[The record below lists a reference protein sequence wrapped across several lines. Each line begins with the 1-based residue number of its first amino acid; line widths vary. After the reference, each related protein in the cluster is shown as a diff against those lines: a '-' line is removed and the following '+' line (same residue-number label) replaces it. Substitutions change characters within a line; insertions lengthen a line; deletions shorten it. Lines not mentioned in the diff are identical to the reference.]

1 MTSDRR
7 PRPRLPNR
15 RPTTRRTSSCRR
27 VRRTRPSSHPTS
39 PCPSTIRHRRT
50 GRARPCES
58 PRKRSRSR
66 SRSALARGA
75 YAQTTTGASS
85 GSRETTDA
93 TTIETAPSTEADV
106 RVETHDRRER
116 NETSPDDSRAE
127 TPTPLARLRAALDA
141 LGEED
146 VVAEEAGGILRL
158 RGHAP
163 SPDARS
169 TAESVA
175 NAIGGWLH
183 VDNRI
188 EVDATDDEGDDQAAT
203 DVALEGTLRD
213 LFARVDELSGVEV
226 RARSGVVELSGVV
239 PTEAARDRAL
249 AYAEERDG
257 VIYVEADDLRADR
270 TLSRR
275 LEATLDELRARA
287 EEAVASLPLLLLALG
302 VVALAFFVAGRIRA
316 AKKLGLRI
324 TKHPM
329 TAALLRQALAAAV
342 IAGGVFFALDLLDA
356 TTLVGALLG
365 TAGVVGLAL
374 GFAFKDLVENH
385 LASLFLAV
393 RRPFES
399 GDLVAIGDREGV
411 VVRLTGRD
419 TVLMTPDGNH
429 VRVPNAEVYKA
440 VVTNFSRNP
449 RRRFDFVVAVG
460 VDEDLALVQQRALD
474 ALAEQEGVLAD
485 PTPFVRVSGLGDFA
499 VDVQIFGWVD
509 QRAHDFG
516 KVKSEAIRRVKR
528 AFDDAQIEMPFP
540 TRVVKT
546 SETAVLADLDA
557 DDAPQTKR
565 DDSGPRRR
573 PTHEPDVDLRPDRSL
588 EAEVHADRA
597 RGDEEDLLAS

>member
-1 MTSDRR
+1 MISDRR
-7 PRPRLPNR
+7 PPPAPAEPPPDDAPDLELPTRAPGAPVEPPDERAPVEDPPPKDRPRAPVREPSR
-15 RPTTRRTSSCRR
+15 R
-27 VRRTRPSSHPTS
+27 
-39 PCPSTIRHRRT
+39 
-50 GRARPCES
+50 
-58 PRKRSRSR
+58 
-66 SRSALARGA
+66 ALALTLA
-75 YAQTTTGASS
+75 LCAWPAVLHAQTTPDVAPANVETIADTASTDTTG
-85 GSRETTDA
+85 TDA
-93 TTIETAPSTEADV
+93 ASTDTTGTDT
-106 RVETHDRRER
+106 
-116 NETSPDDSRAE
+116 TSASA
-127 TPTPLARLRAALDA
+127 PTPLARLRAALDA

-146 VVAEEAGGILRL
+146 VVVEEASGILRL

-163 SPDARS
+163 SPDARA
-169 TAESVA
+169 TAESIA

-188 EVDATDDEGDDQAAT
+188 EVDATDDEGDDQAVA

-226 RARSGVVELSGVV
+226 EARSGVVQLSGVV

-249 AYAEERDG
+249 TYARERDG
-257 VIYVEADDLRADR
+257 VLYVEATDLRADR

-275 LEATLDELRARA
+275 LEATLDELGARA
-287 EEAVASLPLLLLALG
+287 EGVVASLPLFVLALG
-302 VVALAFFVAGRIRA
+302 IVAFAFFLAGRVRA
-316 AKKLGLRI
+316 AKKLGLRL

-329 TAALLRQALAAAV
+329 TASLLRQALAAAL

-399 GDLVAIGDREGV
+399 GDLVSIGDREGI

-460 VDEDLALVQQRALD
+460 VDEDLTLVQQRALD

-485 PTPFVRVSGLGDFA
+485 PAPFVRVSGLGDFA

-516 KVKSEAIRRVKR
+516 KVKSEAIRRVKH
-528 AFDDAQIEMPFP
+528 AFDDADIEMPFP

-546 SETAVLADLDA
+546 SNAPTAGEES
-557 DDAPQTKR
+557 DAPRTKR
-565 DDSGPRRR
+565 DDSGARHR
-573 PTHEPDVDLRPDRSL
+573 PVHEPDVDLRPDRSL
-588 EAEVHADRA
+588 EAEVRADRA